1 MSRCKEHFWAELGG
15 GFFRCS
21 WCGDRKTKEEIKNEK
36 EECEWRDDRPP
47 GNCGCK
53 SKPVKT
59 NNASRVRMDS
69 KKGKA

>member
-36 EECEWRDDRPP
+36 KQDSREKECDWHDDRPP
-47 GNCGCK
+47 GSCDCK
-53 SKPVKT
+53 
-59 NNASRVRMDS
+59 AR
-69 KKGKA
+69 